1 VNINKKLLQVV
12 IGIIG
17 NSKGEFL
24 LSTRR
29 TKPIYED
36 YLEFPGGKVKPT
48 ETNED
53 ALIRELREEITINA
67 EEFYAMDSIVC
78 QFDNLNIELHPYR
91 VNSYSGKPI
100 ANEEEAIIWVSKER
114 LKEKKILPGSIVV
127 IDDLLS

>member
-1 VNINKKLLQVV
+1 MQVV

-78 QFDNLNIELHPYR
+78 HFDNLNVELHPYR
-91 VNSYSGKPI
+91 VKSYSGKPI

>member
-1 VNINKKLLQVV
+1 MNINKKLLQVV

-36 YLEFPGGKVKPT
+36 YLEFPGGKVKPP

-78 QFDNLNIELHPYR
+78 QFDNLNIELHPYK

>member
-1 VNINKKLLQVV
+1 MNINEKFLQVV

-24 LSTRR
+24 LSTRH
-29 TKPIYED
+29 TKPIYND
-36 YLEFPGGKVKPT
+36 YLEFPGGKVKSS

-53 ALIRELREEITINA
+53 ALIRELREEITISA

-78 QFDNLNIELHPYR
+78 QFDNLNVELHPYR
-91 VNSYSGKPI
+91 VKSYSSKPI

-114 LKEKKILPGSIVV
+114 LKEEKILPGSIVV
-127 IDDLLS
+127 IDDLFS

>member
-1 VNINKKLLQVV
+1 MNINKKLLQVV

-24 LSTRR
+24 LSTRH
-29 TKPIYED
+29 TKPIYDD
-36 YLEFPGGKVKPT
+36 YLEFPGGKVKPP

-53 ALIRELREEITINA
+53 ALIRELREEIAINV

-78 QFDNLNIELHPYR
+78 QFDNLNVELHPYR
-91 VNSYSGKPI
+91 VKSYSGKPI

>member
-24 LSTRR
+24 LSTRH
-29 TKPIYED
+29 TKPIYDD
-36 YLEFPGGKVKPT
+36 YLEFPGGKVKPP

-53 ALIRELREEITINA
+53 ALIRELREEIAINA

-78 QFDNLNIELHPYR
+78 QFDNLNVELHPYR
-91 VNSYSGKPI
+91 VKSYSGKPI

>member
-1 VNINKKLLQVV
+1 MNINKKLLQVV

-24 LSTRR
+24 LSTRH
-29 TKPIYED
+29 TKPIYDD
-36 YLEFPGGKVKPT
+36 YLEFPGGKVKPP

-53 ALIRELREEITINA
+53 ALIRELREEIAINA

-78 QFDNLNIELHPYR
+78 QFDNLNVELHPYR
-91 VNSYSGKPI
+91 VKSYSGKPI
-100 ANEEEAIIWVSKER
+100 ANEEEAIIWVSKEC
-114 LKEKKILPGSIVV
+114 LKEEKILPGSIVV

>member
-1 VNINKKLLQVV
+1 MNINKKLLQVV

-36 YLEFPGGKVKPT
+36 YLEFPGGKVKPP

>member
-1 VNINKKLLQVV
+1 MDINEKPLQVV

-24 LSTRR
+24 LSTRH
-29 TKPIYED
+29 TKPIYDD
-36 YLEFPGGKVKPT
+36 YLEFPGGKVKPP

-53 ALIRELREEITINA
+53 ALIRELREEIAINA

-78 QFDNLNIELHPYR
+78 QFDNLNVELHPYR
-91 VNSYSGKPI
+91 VKSYSGKPI
-100 ANEEEAIIWVSKER
+100 ANEEEAIIWVSKEC
-114 LKEKKILPGSIVV
+114 LKEEKILPGSIVV

>member
-1 VNINKKLLQVV
+1 MNIHEKPLQVV

-24 LSTRR
+24 LSTRH
-29 TKPIYED
+29 TKPIYDD
-36 YLEFPGGKVKPT
+36 YLEFPGGKVKSP

-78 QFDNLNIELHPYR
+78 LFDNLNIELHPYR
-91 VNSYSGKPI
+91 VKSFSGKPM
-100 ANEEEAIIWVSKER
+100 ANEEEDIIWVSKEH
-114 LKEKKILPGSIVV
+114 LKEKKILPGSIEVF
-127 IDDLLS
+127 DNLLS

>member
-1 VNINKKLLQVV
+1 MNINKKLLQVV

-67 EEFYAMDSIVC
+67 VEFYAMDSIVC

-91 VNSYSGKPI
+91 VKSYSGKPI

>member
-1 VNINKKLLQVV
+1 MQVV

-29 TKPIYED
+29 TKPIYDD
-36 YLEFPGGKVKPT
+36 YLEFPGGKVKPP

>member
-1 VNINKKLLQVV
+1 MNINKKLLQVV

-78 QFDNLNIELHPYR
+78 QFDNLNVELHPYR
-91 VNSYSGKPI
+91 VKSYSGKPI
-100 ANEEEAIIWVSKER
+100 ANEEEAIIWVSKEC
-114 LKEKKILPGSIVV
+114 LKEEKILPGSIVV

>member
-1 VNINKKLLQVV
+1 LQVV

>member
-1 VNINKKLLQVV
+1 MQVV

-36 YLEFPGGKVKPT
+36 YLEFPGGKVKSF

-78 QFDNLNIELHPYR
+78 QFDNLNVELHPYR
-91 VNSYSGKPI
+91 VKSYSGKPI

>member
-1 VNINKKLLQVV
+1 MNINKKLLQVV

-29 TKPIYED
+29 TKPIYDD
-36 YLEFPGGKVKPT
+36 YLEFPGGKVKPP

-114 LKEKKILPGSIVV
+114 LKEKKILPGSIAV

>member
-1 VNINKKLLQVV
+1 MNINKKLLQVV

-29 TKPIYED
+29 TKPIYDD
-36 YLEFPGGKVKPT
+36 YLEFPGGKVKPP

-67 EEFYAMDSIVC
+67 EKFYAMDSIVC
-78 QFDNLNIELHPYR
+78 QLDNLNVELHPYR
-91 VNSYSGKPI
+91 VKSYSGKPI

>member
-1 VNINKKLLQVV
+1 MNINKKLLQVV

-24 LSTRR
+24 LSTRH
-29 TKPIYED
+29 TKPIYDD
-36 YLEFPGGKVKPT
+36 YLEFPGGKVKPP

-53 ALIRELREEITINA
+53 ALIRELREEIAINA

-78 QFDNLNIELHPYR
+78 QFDNLNVELHPYR
-91 VNSYSGKPI
+91 VKSYSGKPI
-100 ANEEEAIIWVSKER
+100 ANEEEDIIWVSKER

>member
-1 VNINKKLLQVV
+1 LQVV

-78 QFDNLNIELHPYR
+78 QFDNLNVELHPYR
-91 VNSYSGKPI
+91 VKSYSGKPI

>member
-1 VNINKKLLQVV
+1 MNINKKLLQVV

-24 LSTRR
+24 LSTRH
-29 TKPIYED
+29 TKPIYDD
-36 YLEFPGGKVKPT
+36 YLEFPGGKVKPP

-91 VNSYSGKPI
+91 VKSYSGKPI

>member
-1 VNINKKLLQVV
+1 MNINKKLLQVV

-29 TKPIYED
+29 TKPIYDD
-36 YLEFPGGKVKPT
+36 YLEFPGGKVKPPK
-48 ETNED
+48 TNED

>member
-29 TKPIYED
+29 TKPIFDD
-36 YLEFPGGKVKPT
+36 YLEFPGGKVKPS

-53 ALIRELREEITINA
+53 ALIRELREEIAINA

-78 QFDNLNIELHPYR
+78 QLDNLNVELHPYR
-91 VNSYSGKPI
+91 VKSYSGKPV

>member
-1 VNINKKLLQVV
+1 MNINKKLLQVV

-24 LSTRR
+24 LSTRL
-29 TKPIYED
+29 TKPIYDD
-36 YLEFPGGKVKPT
+36 YLEFPGGKVKPS

-53 ALIRELREEITINA
+53 ALIRELREEIAINA

-78 QFDNLNIELHPYR
+78 QLDNLNVELHPYR
-91 VNSYSGKPI
+91 VKSYSGKPV

>member
-1 VNINKKLLQVV
+1 MNINKKLLQVV

-78 QFDNLNIELHPYR
+78 QFDNLNVELHPYR
-91 VNSYSGKPI
+91 VKSYSGKPI

-114 LKEKKILPGSIVV
+114 LKEEKILPGSIVV

>member
-1 VNINKKLLQVV
+1 MNINKKLLQVV

-78 QFDNLNIELHPYR
+78 QFDNLNVELHPYR
-91 VNSYSGKPI
+91 VKSYSGKPI

-127 IDDLLS
+127 IDDLFS

>member
-1 VNINKKLLQVV
+1 MNINKKLLQVV

-24 LSTRR
+24 LSTRH
-29 TKPIYED
+29 TKPIYDD
-36 YLEFPGGKVKPT
+36 YLEFPGGKVKPP

-53 ALIRELREEITINA
+53 ALIRELREEIAINA

-78 QFDNLNIELHPYR
+78 QFDNLNVELHPYR
-91 VNSYSGKPI
+91 VKSYSGKPI

-114 LKEKKILPGSIVV
+114 LKEEKILPGSIVV
-127 IDDLLS
+127 IDDLFS

>member
-1 VNINKKLLQVV
+1 MNINKKLLQVV

-29 TKPIYED
+29 TKPIYDD

-91 VNSYSGKPI
+91 VKSYSGKPI

>member
-1 VNINKKLLQVV
+1 MNINKKLLQVV

-29 TKPIYED
+29 TKPIYDD
-36 YLEFPGGKVKPT
+36 YLEFPGGKVKPP

-127 IDDLLS
+127 IDDLLN

>member
-1 VNINKKLLQVV
+1 MNINKKLLQVV

-78 QFDNLNIELHPYR
+78 QFDNLTVELHPYR
-91 VNSYSGKPI
+91 VKSYSGKLI
-100 ANEEEAIIWVSKER
+100 ANEEEEIIWVNKKR
-114 LKEKKILPGSIVV
+114 LKENKILPGSILVL
-127 IDDLLS
+127 DDFK

>member
-1 VNINKKLLQVV
+1 MQVV

-36 YLEFPGGKVKPT
+36 YLEFPGGKVKPP

-91 VNSYSGKPI
+91 VKSYSGKPI

>member
-1 VNINKKLLQVV
+1 MNINKKLLQVV

-29 TKPIYED
+29 TKPIYDD
-36 YLEFPGGKVKPT
+36 YLEFPGGKVKPP

-100 ANEEEAIIWVSKER
+100 ANEEEAII
-114 LKEKKILPGSIVV
+114 
-127 IDDLLS
+127 

>member
-1 VNINKKLLQVV
+1 MNINKKLLQVV

-24 LSTRR
+24 LSTRH
-29 TKPIYED
+29 TKPIYDD
-36 YLEFPGGKVKPT
+36 YLEFPGGKVKPP

-53 ALIRELREEITINA
+53 ALIRELREEIAINA

-78 QFDNLNIELHPYR
+78 QFDNLNVELHPYR
-91 VNSYSGKPI
+91 VKSYSGKPI

>member
-1 VNINKKLLQVV
+1 MNINKKLLQVV

-24 LSTRR
+24 LSTRH
-29 TKPIYED
+29 TKPIYDD
-36 YLEFPGGKVKPT
+36 YLEFPGGKVKPP

-53 ALIRELREEITINA
+53 ALIRELREEIAINA

-78 QFDNLNIELHPYR
+78 QFDNLNVELHPYR
-91 VNSYSGKPI
+91 VKSYSGKPI

-114 LKEKKILPGSIVV
+114 LKEEKILPGSTVV
-127 IDDLLS
+127 LNNLLS

>member
-1 VNINKKLLQVV
+1 MQVV

-36 YLEFPGGKVKPT
+36 YLEFPGGKVKPP

>member
-36 YLEFPGGKVKPT
+36 YLEFPGGKVKPP

>member
-1 VNINKKLLQVV
+1 MNINEQPLQVV

-17 NSKGEFL
+17 NSKDEFL
-24 LSTRR
+24 LSTSY
-29 TKPIYED
+29 TKPIYDD
-36 YLEFPGGKVKPT
+36 YLEFPGGKVKPS

-53 ALIRELREEITINA
+53 ALIRELREEITISA

-78 QFDNLNIELHPYR
+78 QFDNLNVELHPYR
-91 VNSYSGKPI
+91 VKSYSGKPI

-114 LKEKKILPGSIVV
+114 IKEEKILPGSIVV

>member
-1 VNINKKLLQVV
+1 MNINKKLLQVV

-24 LSTRR
+24 LSTRL
-29 TKPIYED
+29 TKPIYDD
-36 YLEFPGGKVKPT
+36 YLEFPGGKVKPS

-53 ALIRELREEITINA
+53 ALIRELREEIAINA